1 MPLCSKTKVEL
12 PKEGVM
18 VRRSGK
24 YRTVYKVTRTF
35 RNSKGQPTN
44 ERVTIGKLDE
54 ESGMLVPN
62 DNYWEHYGGTAIEI
76 LPAYDSVRSVG
87 ASFLTGS
94 VLKGFGIIEMLE
106 SCLGSERAKLSLW

>member
-1 MPLCSKTKVEL
+1 MALCSKTKVEL

-24 YRTVYKVTRTF
+24 YRTVYKVTKTF

-44 ERVTIGKLDE
+44 ERVTIGRLDE

-62 DNYWEHYGGTAIEI
+62 DNYWKHYGETTIEL

-87 ASFLTGS
+87 ASFLISS
-94 VLKGFGIIEMLE
+94 VFKSLGITDILE
-106 SCLGSERAKLSLW
+106 SWATKEQSYL